1 MGSVNNK
8 PRPFSAQH
16 HQQPLYT
23 RTHQIGALL
32 LVAATFFFTSLLD
45 RSFRLYASHFIAI
58 DLLPN
63 SRSSI
68 QVTDSRDL
76 LWPQRGASESCSIRH
91 ARGLCYL
98 LC

>member
-23 RTHQIGALL
+23 RTHQIGALI
-32 LVAATFFFTSLLD
+32 LVVATFFFTRLLD
-45 RSFRLYASHFIAI
+45 CSFCPCASHFPAI

-63 SRSSI
+63 SRSSV
-68 QVTDSRDL
+68 QVIDCRDL
-76 LWPQRGASESCSIRH
+76 LWPQRGASKSCSIRYAH
-91 ARGLCYL
+91 GLCYL